1 MEGRNFTFID
11 LFAGIGGF
19 RLAMESAGGRSLG
32 FSEIN
37 PSAIRAY
44 CDNFGE
50 SPDNNL
56 GDIRKLSELPS
67 CDLLTAGVP
76 CQSWSVA
83 GKRLGFDDERGQLWN
98 DTLFLLD
105 KSRPKAFIFENVKGL
120 TDKTNKVAFDY
131 ILGRIAGAGYHAV
144 WKVID
149 ASDHG
154 VPQQR
159 ERLYVVGFREKE
171 FADKFKW
178 PESEEVNTMLGD
190 FVEGCDR
197 DSLRLIDTR
206 LGEAV
211 TFNDMRSGPATIHSW
226 DLTTT
231 TERQKH
237 VCMLMLRNR
246 RKKKYGLRDG
256 NPLSLAHFQELDDTV
271 TEDELE
277 ALVNEGIFVKEKD
290 ADGFRYA
297 LKNNRANIGING
309 VYRVWLPYATKFA
322 TLVASGGNDF
332 VTPVAFDFHPINTWK
347 ERFVKEVVNSHKYRR
362 LTASEALRIQGF
374 PDTFRLPESGW
385 VKLLGNSVAVPVVRK
400 LVGSVIQTHIFK

>member
-1 MEGRNFTFID
+1 
-11 LFAGIGGF
+11 
-19 RLAMESAGGRSLG
+19 
-32 FSEIN
+32 
-37 PSAIRAY
+37 
-44 CDNFGE
+44 
-50 SPDNNL
+50 
-56 GDIRKLSELPS
+56 
-67 CDLLTAGVP
+67 
-76 CQSWSVA
+76 
-83 GKRLGFDDERGQLWN
+83 
-98 DTLFLLD
+98 
-105 KSRPKAFIFENVKGL
+105 
-120 TDKTNKVAFDY
+120 
-131 ILGRIAGAGYHAV
+131 
-144 WKVID
+144 
-149 ASDHG
+149 
-154 VPQQR
+154 
-159 ERLYVVGFREKE
+159 
-171 FADKFKW
+171 
-178 PESEEVNTMLGD
+178 MLGD

-246 RKKKYGLRDG
+246 RKKKYGPRDG